1 MKLIKLTALSLTLF
15 MSVSSL
21 VSCEPDEE
29 LKKTTDYS
37 KTGIALTG
45 AQEIPAVL
53 SSALGTMDVFY
64 SKASRV
70 LSYKVSWSGLTDSV
84 TAMHIHGLS
93 PVGFAS
99 GIVQHIISGVGTSSG
114 TNGAQF
120 SAQLV
125 NPGPLRFSKAGTIS
139 GTLLVDG
146 AAIKEADLLNGL
158 YYMNIHTK
166 TYGGGEIRAQ
176 IKFQ

>member
-37 KTGIALTG
+37 KTGIVLTG
-45 AQEIPAVL
+45 AQETPAVP
-53 SSALGTMDVFY
+53 STGKGSMDVFY
-64 SKASRV
+64 SKASKT
-70 LSYKVSWSGLTDSV
+70 LSYTVNWSDLADSV

-120 SAQLV
+120 SAQRV
-125 NPGPLRFSKAGTIS
+125 NPGPLRFSKTGTIS

-146 AAIKEADLLNGL
+146 AVIKEADLLNGF
-158 YYMNIHTK
+158 YYMNIHSK
-166 TYGGGEIRAQ
+166 TYTGGEIRGQ
-176 IKFQ
+176 IVFQ